1 MFMTNKGNLKFKDG
15 LPDIPW
21 YFSYHSELD
30 CLRSSM
36 EHRSCSGVHFLYYMQ
51 NFIGW
56 PGNR

>member
-36 EHRSCSGVHFLYYMQ
+36 EHRSCSGVHFLYYM
-51 NFIGW
+51 
-56 PGNR
+56 